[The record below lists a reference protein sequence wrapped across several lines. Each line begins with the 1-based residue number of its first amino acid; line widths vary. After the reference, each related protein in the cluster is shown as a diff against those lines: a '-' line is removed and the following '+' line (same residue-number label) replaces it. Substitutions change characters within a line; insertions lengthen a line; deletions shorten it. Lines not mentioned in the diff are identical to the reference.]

1 MDNEI
6 LKCPCMPQ
14 CPNYGKC
21 RECIAAHAKFYTAPK
36 CIKIMQEE
44 MKINH
49 LHPSNPHIKKTL
61 PERVKEYY
69 EQHTDTH
76 LRTAAEELKITEW
89 QLLDAMETAASVPK
103 EDFKEIYNQ
112 LSSLDS
118 VMLHLDTGGVLMQI
132 TMPLPEIVDRQGVD
146 IIRGKVEDI
155 SVTSLVFEKEIY
167 ALFLVREKLCGGKE
181 SLSLAV
187 VGKDE
192 KISLS
197 IHLRRTAENSIEPI
211 AKELFEALWTKYIN
225 KK

>member
-1 MDNEI
+1 
-6 LKCPCMPQ
+6 MPQ

-44 MKINH
+44 MKTKH

-61 PERVKEYY
+61 SERVKEYY
-69 EQHTDTH
+69 EQHPDTH
-76 LRTAAEELKITEW
+76 LRTAAEELRITEC
-89 QLLDAMETAASVPK
+89 QLLDAMETAVSVPK
-103 EDFKEIYNQ
+103 ADFKEIYNQ
-112 LSSLDS
+112 LKALDS
-118 VMLHLDTGGVLMQI
+118 VMLYLDTGGVLMQI
-132 TMPLPEIVDRQGVD
+132 TMPLPEIIDKQGVD
-146 IIRGKVEDI
+146 IIRGKAEYV

-187 VGKDE
+187 VGEDE

-197 IHLRRTAENSIEPI
+197 IYLRRTAENLIQSN

>member
-1 MDNEI
+1 
-6 LKCPCMPQ
+6 MPQ

-21 RECIAAHAKFYTAPK
+21 RECIAAHEKFYTVPK

-49 LHPSNPHIKKTL
+49 LHPSNPHIKRTL

-69 EQHTDTH
+69 EQHTYTH

-89 QLLDAMETAASVPK
+89 QLLDAMETAVSVPK

-112 LSSLDS
+112 LKVLDS

-132 TMPLPEIVDRQGVD
+132 TMPLPEIIDRQGVD
-146 IIRGKVEDI
+146 IVSSKDEEI
-155 SVTSLVFEKEIY
+155 SITSLVFEKEIY

-181 SLSLAV
+181 SLSFAV
-187 VGKDE
+187 IGEDE

-197 IHLRRTAENSIEPI
+197 IYLRRTAENLIQSN

-225 KK
+225 